1 MTKHIITTICL
12 GLALSLTACDKGD
25 AKKAD
30 VQAKTDTKKT
40 DGAEAGG
47 DGGEAEVDAPS
58 LDPKVE
64 QAVEVANK
72 ISVDPGAADSILA
85 DAGLDR
91 ESFEALLYEIAKDP
105 ELSKSYAIARE
116 A

>member
-12 GLALSLTACDKGD
+12 GFALTLSACDKGD
-25 AKKAD
+25 TKKDAQAKKAE
-30 VQAKTDTKKT
+30 TKKT
-40 DGAEAGG
+40 DGADAGG

-72 ISVDPGAADSILA
+72 ISADPGAADSILA

-91 ESFEALLYEIAKDP
+91 DSFEALLYEIAKDP
-105 ELSKSYAIARE
+105 DLSKSYAIARE